1 MKYGK
6 CGSVGRTTPLKL
18 TWDGGGAKKFAPD
31 TSRGSTTSSFI
42 ITLFKKETGSS
53 ICKFV
58 ILSKNSILAA
68 ALIEQCSIA
77 LCSIAA
83 APADRAQ
90 LHCKTIQ
97 NYALQNHGN
106 CISWWVMMR
115 MIAMQRDDDEEN
127 PIHITFD
134 LSSVDT

>member
-1 MKYGK
+1 M
-6 CGSVGRTTPLKL
+6 
-18 TWDGGGAKKFAPD
+18 
-31 TSRGSTTSSFI
+31 
-42 ITLFKKETGSS
+42 
-53 ICKFV
+53 

-68 ALIEQCSIA
+68 ALIEQCSMQ
-77 LCSIAA
+77 CSVAA

-127 PIHITFD
+127 SIHIIFD
-134 LSSVDT
+134 LSFVDT

>member
-1 MKYGK
+1 M
-6 CGSVGRTTPLKL
+6 
-18 TWDGGGAKKFAPD
+18 
-31 TSRGSTTSSFI
+31 
-42 ITLFKKETGSS
+42 
-53 ICKFV
+53 

-68 ALIEQCSIA
+68 ALIEQCSI
-77 LCSIAA
+77 A